1 MERRFSIEAKT
12 FCLLAKE
19 GCLEFRL
26 EEKRKG
32 FVRVIIVSRP
42 CASWLVD
49 TVEAASHL
57 PVKANIAKSYC
68 EGGEK
73 ALMVHGG
80 RTR

>member
-1 MERRFSIEAKT
+1 MP
-12 FCLLAKE
+12 LLV
-19 GCLEFRL
+19 G
-26 EEKRKG
+26 
-32 FVRVIIVSRP
+32 
-42 CASWLVD
+42 D

-57 PVKANIAKSYC
+57 PVKANITKSYR